1 MYMYGWMDGHIYMDV
16 WTHIYGWMDTYI
28 WIYGH
33 IYMDVWTHIN
43 GYMDT
48 YIWIYGC
55 VLEGGGVVLSQTLF
69 PVDVLRLAFASLIRP
84 QKLWEVV
91 KEAYFPPKKKW
102 IIGLNHYFSTL
113 FSST

>member
-1 MYMYGWMDGHIYMDV
+1 MYGHIYMDV
-16 WTHIYGWMDTYI
+16 WTHIYG
-28 WIYGH
+28 
-33 IYMDVWTHIN
+33 YMAVYWKA
-43 GYMDT
+43 
-48 YIWIYGC
+48 
-55 VLEGGGVVLSQTLF
+55 GGVVLSQTLF

-91 KEAYFPPKKKW
+91 REAYFPAKNKW